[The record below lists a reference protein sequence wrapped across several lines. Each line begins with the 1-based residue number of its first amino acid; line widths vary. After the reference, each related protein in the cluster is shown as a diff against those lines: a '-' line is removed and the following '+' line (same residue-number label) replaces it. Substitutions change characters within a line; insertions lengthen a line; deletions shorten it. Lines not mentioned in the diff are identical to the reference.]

1 MMRTRMRS
9 QVREIPLELRRRA
22 AYIGM
27 AISWSL
33 AAAFLALAI
42 RAL

>member
-1 MMRTRMRS
+1 MRS
-9 QVREIPLELRRRA
+9 QIREIPFEIRRRA

-27 AISWSL
+27 AISWSM

-42 RAL
+42 HAL